1 MPTDFCQ
8 QYQFHSESI
17 IDDEKVALEKELVR
31 MLKLED
37 PSDHNNWEPPEA
49 NVNGYA
55 NGYEIRS
62 ENVESTRNEPAG
74 ISDLPLSLLSGM
86 EEKLRAMVA
95 ELYHAKKE
103 FMSQPL
109 QYIFWVLK
117 DGGKESLSR
126 VLKDP
131 FAKEAVDLLSKLG
144 YPELIMR
151 TDGIRVIQQNTP
163 RYDSTSAGLV
173 ENAVKQVKE
182 KVRVLVIRAR
192 ELHGATIDRS
202 HVTLPWYIRFAGQ
215 VLSRT
220 VRGHDS
226 TAELIVGTPTGC
238 KICRL
243 VKRRS
248 KADAADPIFFNSVR
262 GTPWCLVP
270 VTQCR
275 RSSNS

>member
-1 MPTDFCQ
+1 M
-8 QYQFHSESI
+8 
-17 IDDEKVALEKELVR
+17 
-31 MLKLED
+31 
-37 PSDHNNWEPPEA
+37 N
-49 NVNGYA
+49 
-55 NGYEIRS
+55 
-62 ENVESTRNEPAG
+62 
-74 ISDLPLSLLSGM
+74 
-86 EEKLRAMVA
+86 
-95 ELYHAKKE
+95 
-103 FMSQPL
+103 QPL
-109 QYIFWVLK
+109 QYILWVLK
-117 DGGKESLSR
+117 YGGKESLSR

-163 RYDSTSAGLV
+163 KYDSTSAGLV

-182 KVRVLVIRAR
+182 KVRVLVIGAR

-202 HVTLPWYIRFAGQ
+202 HLTLPWCIRFAGQ
-215 VLSRT
+215 ALSRT
-220 VRGHDS
+220 VKGHDG
-226 TAELIVGTPTGC
+226 TEELIMGTPTGC

-270 VTQCR
+270 DDAVQEELEFMRQLQVYLEVPADLVLKAGEPEEFEAYRLLLRRYEPQTTATTATKLFELLSTQFAGDLVDCVADFER
-275 RSSNS
+275 VMASKTNVLKVAASMIAWQRQSDWR